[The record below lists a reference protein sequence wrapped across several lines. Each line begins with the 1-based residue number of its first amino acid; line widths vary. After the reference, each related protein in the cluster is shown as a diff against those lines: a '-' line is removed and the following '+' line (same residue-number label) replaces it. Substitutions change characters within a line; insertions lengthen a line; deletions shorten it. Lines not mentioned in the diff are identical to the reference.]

1 MRVRFAGLELDD
13 HRCELSRDGIP
24 IAVEPRVF
32 DLLSYLIRHR
42 DRVVMKDELLDR
54 LWPDRD
60 VQEGALS
67 ICVHRARR
75 LIEERDG
82 PPMILTVARRG
93 YRFSGPVEVTR
104 RRAAGTW
111 SGDPFVGREREFG
124 DLQAIVD
131 ALSST
136 NLRTAEVTGEEGV
149 GKSALLE
156 EIGTYAR
163 RRRMEVLRAAPA
175 PGATNSLYSLW
186 AQVVAA
192 YVTRYDSRSVR
203 LAMGRHLGSLASIVP
218 FLGRW
223 AEPESID
230 DTDAFHDSLL
240 EAVAISMRAAAADR
254 PVLLLFDDVERADT
268 GSLSL
273 LRRLLPICASAPVLI
288 AVGWSAMTPQLAV
301 VLDAMREREGHRR
314 FELTDLDRP
323 ATQRLLDNLSGSPV
337 ADHVVDEVMRATGGR
352 PARIE
357 KWWRSE
363 SLLRDRNGSTAT

>member
-13 HRCELSRDGIP
+13 HRCELSRDGSP
-24 IAVEPRVF
+24 IAIEPRVF
-32 DLLSYLIRHR
+32 DLLAYLIRHR
-42 DRVVMKDELLDR
+42 DRVVTKDELLDR

-75 LIEERDG
+75 LVEVENG

-93 YRFSGPVEVTR
+93 YRFSGPVEVSR
-104 RRAAGTW
+104 RRAAGAW
-111 SGDPFVGREREFG
+111 SGDSLVGREREIG

-131 ALSST
+131 GLSAT
-136 NLRTAEVTGEEGV
+136 HLRTAEVTGTIGV

-175 PGATNSLYSLW
+175 PGDNLPYSLW

-218 FLGRW
+218 FLGRF

-230 DTDAFHDSLL
+230 DSDAFHDSLL

-254 PVLLLFDDVERADT
+254 PVLLLFDDVERADP

-273 LRRLLPICASAPVLI
+273 LRRLLAICAEAPVLI
-288 AVGWSAMTPQLAV
+288 AVGWTNRSPQLDV
-301 VLDAMREREGHRR
+301 VLEAMRERAGHLRL
-314 FELTDLDRP
+314 ELADLDRE
-323 ATQRLLDNLSGSPV
+323 ATRRLLEKLCGKPV
-337 ADHVVDEVMRATGGR
+337 AGSIIDEALRATGGR
-352 PARIE
+352 PAGIE
-357 KWWRSE
+357 KWWRSG
-363 SLLRDRNGSTAT
+363 SLPRARSGSPAA